1 VIGCYV
7 HHVGRGHLQQALSV
21 TAQLSGGVTGLSSL
35 AEPDGWPGQWVILPR
50 DDTALAAADPQ
61 AGGQLH
67 WAPLSDPGLR
77 GRMAA
82 IAAWIQDAA
91 PAAMMVDVS
100 VEVSALA
107 RLMGVPVVVPLLP
120 GSRADPAHALGYAL
134 ADVLLAPWP
143 AFLSPALLPD
153 VQQWRAKIRHVGAFS
168 RFDGREPEPRD
179 RAHGAP
185 RRVLVMQGCGGSGI
199 TAGDLRRA
207 AASTPGWTWDALGGA
222 GGRWASD
229 PWPALCR
236 ADVVVAHAG
245 LSVIAEIAAARKPAV
260 ILPQA
265 RPHGEQTATARVLAA
280 AGLAV
285 TASSWP
291 RPGRWPALL
300 DAAMECGGSGW
311 ATWSSGTGAR
321 QAAEVIESVA
331 GRLRRSVAGCAAPS

>member
-1 VIGCYV
+1 VIGFYV

-21 TAQLSGGVTGLSSL
+21 AAQLPGGVTGLSSL
-35 AEPDGWPGQWVILPR
+35 AEPDGWPGEWVILPR
-50 DDTALAAADPQ
+50 DDTALAVADPQ

-120 GSRADPAHALGYAL
+120 GSRADPAHTLGYAL

-143 AFLSPALLPD
+143 EFMAPALLPD
-153 VQQWRAKIRHVGAFS
+153 VQQWQAKIRHVGAFS

-179 RAHGAP
+179 GAHRAT

-199 TAGDLRRA
+199 TAGDLRQA
-207 AASTPGWTWDALGGA
+207 VASTPGWTWEALGGA
-222 GGRWASD
+222 GGRWADD

-245 LSVIAEIAAARKPAV
+245 LSAIAEIAAARKPAV

-265 RPHGEQTATARVLAA
+265 RPHGEQTTTARALAA

-285 TASSWP
+285 TATSWP
-291 RPGRWPALL
+291 RPGRWPALIESAL
-300 DAAMECGGSGW
+300 ETGGSGW
-311 ATWSSGTGAR
+311 QTWSSGTGAR

-331 GRLRRSVAGCAAPS
+331 ARLTRSVAGCAAQS

>member
-1 VIGCYV
+1 VIGFYV
-7 HHVGRGHLQQALSV
+7 HHVGRGHLQQALAIA
-21 TAQLSGGVTGLSSL
+21 AQLSGEVTGLSSL
-35 AEPDGWPGQWVILPR
+35 AEPDGWAGNWITLPR
-50 DDTALAAADPQ
+50 DDTARTPADPQ

-91 PAAMMVDVS
+91 PDAMMVDVS

-120 GSRADPAHALGYAL
+120 GSRADPAHTLGYAL

-143 AFLSPALLPD
+143 AFISRALLPD
-153 VQQWRAKIRHVGAFS
+153 VQQWQSKIRHVGAFS
-168 RFDGREPEPRD
+168 RFDARDPEPRD
-179 RAHGAP
+179 MSRGAAW
-185 RRVLVMQGCGGSGI
+185 RVLVLQGSGGSEI
-199 TAGDLRRA
+199 TAEDLRRA
-207 AASTPGWTWDALGGA
+207 AASTPGWTWDALGSA
-222 GGRWASD
+222 VGRWASD

-245 LSVIAEIAAARKPAV
+245 LSVVGEIAAARKPAV

-265 RPHGEQTATARVLAA
+265 RPHEEQTFTARALAA
-280 AGLAV
+280 TGLAV

-291 RPGRWPALL
+291 RPGCWPGLLQAAL
-300 DAAMECGGSGW
+300 DTGGSRWGM
-311 ATWSSGTGAR
+311 WSPGTGAR
-321 QAAEVIESVA
+321 QAAKVIESVA
-331 GRLRRSVAGCAAPS
+331 GLLIRTAAGCAAPS